1 MSDTHNTYTA
11 GQQDF
16 LDNYLD
22 RMDEI
27 RADYEA
33 RGLVAPKAPV
43 KDDDSDD
50 DI

>member
-1 MSDTHNTYTA
+1 MSSTPNTHTA

-16 LDNYLD
+16 LDNYLE

-33 RGLVAPKAPV
+33 RGLVSPKAPV
-43 KDDDSDD
+43 EDDDSDD